1 MLLNGREIPL
11 ESSTSSELQMKNKLH
26 KELRALVREYQG
38 SSLLSRFN
46 IGPCELELERLK
58 ADITRAQWY

>member
-1 MLLNGREIPL
+1 
-11 ESSTSSELQMKNKLH
+11 MKNKLH

-38 SSLLSRFN
+38 SSLLSCFN
-46 IGPCELELERLK
+46 IGPCGLELELLK